1 MLEESQAD
9 KVGTPEEDITE
20 LDDIEELK
28 KALVEERAKAESHL
42 DNWKRARA
50 DFVNYRRRSDQE
62 KEEMGRFANSVLIL
76 NLLPVLDD
84 LERALGSVP
93 PRLVKLPWVEG
104 IKLIE
109 RKFHDVLEA
118 QGVTPIK
125 AKGKPF
131 DPNLH
136 EAAMR
141 SEGREGIVVK
151 ELQKGYKLHDRVLRP
166 SKVAVGSDD
175 VVDEAGGPCEDVEGI
190 I

>member
-1 MLEESQAD
+1 MEEENQSGE
-9 KVGTPEEDITE
+9 VETSEEDVAE
-20 LDDIEELK
+20 VEDIEVLK
-28 KALVEERAKAESHL
+28 EALAEEKAKAESYL
-42 DNWKRARA
+42 DSWKRAQA
-50 DFVNYRRRSDQE
+50 DFINFKRRSEKE
-62 KEEMGRFANSVLIL
+62 KEETGKFANSVLIL
-76 NLLPVLDD
+76 SLLPVLDD

-93 PRLVKLPWVEG
+93 PRLAKLPWVEG
-104 IKLIE
+104 IRLIE
-109 RKFHDVLEA
+109 RKFHSILEA
-118 QGVTPIK
+118 QGVTRIK

-166 SKVAVGSDD
+166 SKVAVGSDE